1 MNQTCDMLVIG
12 GGIIGL
18 CCAREFSTA
27 GYRVTLIDKQRT
39 GQEASW
45 AGGGIL
51 SPLYPWRQPES
62 VLPLWTQS
70 ARLYPELA
78 QNLTETTGIDPEW
91 NRCGMVILDPPDPEA
106 LAWCN
111 KQSISAQGFDSTQE
125 LPSGL
130 DIGLC
135 PRPSLWLPDIAQ
147 IRNPR
152 LLAALKKDVEQKG
165 VTIFEDQESATLTVK
180 NNRVSEVRTG
190 NLHLSAGEVIVAAGA
205 WSSKIAAD
213 FLPVPLITPVK
224 GEMILYQTKASRL
237 KSIILHNGLYLIP
250 RKDGLV
256 LVGSPLDRTGYDK
269 TPTRQARQQL
279 EDFVRRVFPP
289 LAKSPVVGHW
299 AGLRPGSADGIPS
312 IGRHPGVSN
321 LSFNCGHFRNGLAM
335 APASAR
341 LLAELLT
348 GGQASIPPTPYAIT
362 DKIR

>member
-1 MNQTCDMLVIG
+1 MNRTCDMLVIG

-27 GYRVTLIDKQRT
+27 GYRVTLIEKQRT
-39 GQEASW
+39 GREASW

-51 SPLYPWRQPES
+51 SPLYPWRQPE
-62 VLPLWTQS
+62 VILPLWTQS
-70 ARLYPELA
+70 ASLYPELA

-91 NRCGMVILDPPDPEA
+91 NRCGMAILDPLASEA

-111 KQSISAQGFDSTQE
+111 SQSIPAQGFGPAQE
-125 LPSGL
+125 LPGEL
-130 DIGLC
+130 DFGLC
-135 PRPSLWLPDIAQ
+135 PKPSLWLPDIAQ
-147 IRNPR
+147 IRSPR
-152 LLAALKKDVEQKG
+152 LLKALKKDVKQKG
-165 VTIFEDQESATLTVK
+165 VTIFEDQESAALSVK
-180 NNRVSEVRTG
+180 NNRVSEIRTR
-190 NLHLSAGEVIVAAGA
+190 NLRLSAGEVIVAAGA
-205 WSSKIAAD
+205 WSSEIAAD
-213 FLPVPLITPVK
+213 FLPVPRIIPVK
-224 GEMILYQTKASRL
+224 GEMILYQGKPSRL
-237 KSIILHNGLYLIP
+237 KPIILHNGLYLIP

-256 LVGSPLDRTGYDK
+256 LVGSTLDRTGYDK
-269 TPTRQARQQL
+269 TPTRQARQKL

-299 AGLRPGSADGIPS
+299 AGLRPGSSGGIPS

-348 GGQASIPPTPYAIT
+348 GGQASIPPAPYAIT
-362 DKIR
+362 GKIR

>member
-1 MNQTCDMLVIG
+1 MNRTCDMLVIG

-27 GYRVTLIDKQRT
+27 GYRVTLIDRQRT
-39 GQEASW
+39 GREASW

-62 VLPLWTQS
+62 VFPLWTQS

-78 QNLTETTGIDPEW
+78 QNLKESTGIDPEW
-91 NRCGMVILDPPDPEA
+91 NRCGMAVLDPPDPEA
-106 LAWCN
+106 LAWCD
-111 KQSISAQGFDSTQE
+111 KQSIPVQSFDSVQE
-125 LPSGL
+125 LPGKL
-130 DIGLC
+130 DFGLC
-135 PRPSLWLPDIAQ
+135 PKPSLWLPDIAQ

-165 VTIFEDQESATLTVK
+165 VTVFEDQETAALSVK
-180 NNRVSEVRTG
+180 NNRVSEVRTRD
-190 NLHLSAGEVIVAAGA
+190 LRVSAGEVIVAAGA
-205 WSSKIAAD
+205 WSSEIAGKL
-213 FLPVPLITPVK
+213 LPVPRITPVK
-224 GEMILYQTKASRL
+224 GEMILYQAKPSRL
-237 KSIILHNGLYLIP
+237 KPIILHNGLYLIP
-250 RKDGLV
+250 RRDGQV
-256 LVGSPLDRTGYDK
+256 LVGSTLERTGYDK
-269 TPTRQARQQL
+269 TPTRKARQQL
-279 EDFVRRVFPP
+279 ENFVRRVFPP
-289 LAKSPVVGHW
+289 LAQCPVVHHW

-348 GGQASIPPTPYAIT
+348 AREASIPPTPYAIT
-362 DKIR
+362 DTIR